1 MLVWLWNEECVIL
14 FFETGRAFDSRD
26 IPLRFIMNSFIYP
39 RHKHDN
45 KTSQNDQRLV
55 EIRLHHVILQATLW
69 LCAFNRSQGACWEA
83 LNFGFLFTFIY
94 LYDENNIFP
103 SRHLSHDI
111 RHHWTVR
118 TFHPPTR
125 DLSTAEAVDGFLV
138 FVCFVFSCCGFVVC
152 WVRKKWRSC
161 FT

>member
-39 RHKHDN
+39 RHNHDN

-111 RHHWTVR
+111 RHHWTD
-118 TFHPPTR
+118 FPPPNER
-125 DLSTAEAVDGFLV
+125 FVNCGSSRRFFGFCL
-138 FVCFVFSCCGFVVC
+138 FCFFLLWVCCLLGS
-152 WVRKKWRSC
+152 KKM
-161 FT
+161 T